1 MPSISPTVASPF
13 HRGEQ
18 EVQTRLGVRE
28 RIEKF
33 AQRVVRD
40 HMPDQH
46 RAFFEMLPFM
56 LLGSV
61 DEQDR
66 PWASLIAGRPGFI
79 TTPDART
86 IEFATSPLFGD
97 PLNDTLKP
105 GADVG
110 LLGIE
115 QATRRRNRLTGRIT
129 HAGPDGFG
137 LSIKHS
143 FGNCPQYIQTRDVE
157 LLPQIEEPRSERPV
171 VRSDRFDETT
181 RALIARADTLF
192 IATAFAEVAD
202 DATHGA
208 DVSHR
213 GGKPGFIRVEDDRT
227 FVFPDFSGNN
237 HFNTVGNIQLN
248 PKAGVLFPD
257 FETGDLVYLTGSA
270 EIVWEGAEV
279 DAFAGAER
287 LIRVRAEEIVRVEGS
302 LPMRFRFGDYSPMLE
317 MTGSWEQAAEV
328 AATNAERN
336 AYASYEVSE
345 VRWESDVIS
354 SFYLQRS
361 DGKALAAYQPGQFL
375 PIRVTIPGHDAPIT
389 RTYTLSDAPNSESY
403 RLSIKREGGDAL
415 VSNFLHDQAG
425 PDFRLEAMA
434 PRGKFILDQSSDRP
448 VVLLSAGVGITP
460 MIAMTNA
467 IISDGMRTRKFRQTY
482 FIHGARNGAVH
493 AFGRHIRHLAGT
505 HDSLTAHMVYSD
517 PDAGDQLGVT
527 HDSEGQIDVGLLKE
541 LLPFDDYEFYLCGP
555 APFMQSLYDGLTTL
569 GVRADRI
576 HFEAFGP
583 ATVRKAGAKPVQA
596 STDAEPIGGP
606 VAVRFADSDINV
618 SWSADQGTL
627 LELAEAAGLAP
638 AYSCRS
644 GICGTCATQLKC
656 GAVDYLEQPM
666 ADLDDGEVL
675 ICCATPRPSSGP
687 SSCGDDVAVEL
698 AL

>member
-1 MPSISPTVASPF
+1 MPSISPNVASPF

-61 DEQDR
+61 DEQGR
-66 PWASLIAGRPGFI
+66 PWASLVAGRPGFI

-86 IEFATSPLFGD
+86 VEFATSPLFGD

-105 GADVG
+105 GAEVG

-129 HAGPDGFG
+129 HVGPDGFG
-137 LSIKHS
+137 LTIKHS

-157 LLPQIEEPRSERPV
+157 LLPQVEEPRSESPV
-171 VRSDRFDETT
+171 ERSDHFDETT
-181 RALIARADTLF
+181 RALIASADTLF
-192 IATAFAEVAD
+192 IATAFSEDAD

-237 HFNTVGNIQLN
+237 HYNTIGNILLN

-257 FETGDLVYLTGSA
+257 FETGGLVYLTGSA
-270 EIVWEGAEV
+270 EIVWEGDEV
-279 DAFAGAER
+279 AAFAGAER
-287 LIRVRAEEIVRVEGS
+287 LIRIRAEEIVRVGAS

-317 MTGSWEQAAEV
+317 LTGSWEQAAEV
-328 AATNAERN
+328 AAANAERN
-336 AYASYEVSE
+336 EYVPYEVFE
-345 VRWESDVIS
+345 VRPESDVIS
-354 SFYLQRS
+354 SFFLRRA
-361 DGKALAAYQPGQFL
+361 DGKALAAHKPGQFL
-375 PIRVTIPGHDAPIT
+375 PISVTIPGHDAPVT
-389 RTYTLSDAPNSESY
+389 RTYTLSDAPNSDYY

-425 PDFRLEAMA
+425 PGFRLDAMA
-434 PRGKFILDQSSDRP
+434 PRGKFVLDQSSDRP
-448 VVLLSAGVGITP
+448 IVFLSAGVGITP

-467 IISDGMRTRKFRQTY
+467 IINEGKWTRNFRKTY
-482 FIHGARNGAVH
+482 FIHGARNSSFH
-493 AFGRHIRHLAGT
+493 AFDRHIRDLAGT

-517 PDAGDQLGVT
+517 PDAGDQLGMT
-527 HDSEGQIDVGLLKE
+527 HDSEGQIDVGLLKG
-541 LLPFDDYEFYLCGP
+541 LLPFDDYDFYLCGP
-555 APFMQSLYDGLTTL
+555 APFMQSLHDGLIAT
-569 GVRADRI
+569 GVREHRI

-583 ATVRKAGAKPVQA
+583 ATVRKPGAKSAASLANADPV
-596 STDAEPIGGP
+596 
-606 VAVRFADSDINV
+606 VVRFTEADVDV
-618 SWSADQGTL
+618 TWSAEQGTL
-627 LELAEAAGLAP
+627 LELAEASGLAP

-644 GICGTCATQLKC
+644 GICGTCATQLNR
-656 GAVDYLEQPM
+656 GAVDYIEEPM
-666 ADLDDGEVL
+666 ADLDEGDVL
-675 ICCATPRPSSGP
+675 ICCAIPKHAPGSSVSSG
-687 SSCGDDVAVEL
+687 DVAVEL